1 MNIRTLTK
9 KLKAK
14 YTFVGGEQHGYI
26 KVGKNGLYG
35 FVDCNGK
42 VVIPLSYEWC
52 TAFMRIRLYGK
63 TYIGAYVEWDNSKA
77 IIDKNNCFIVEPM
90 ERNAVSYVINEKLWV
105 QDCEGFCIVNR
116 AGRKMLSISYDLV
129 INDRFRQPK
138 GVFLVKKNGKFGA
151 INVADN
157 KRETTVLPLEFND
170 MNFWWSPG
178 LGTLIETSREGKH
191 KGLYKLDA
199 SNNIP
204 ERYNEFL
211 YQTPFRKVFILAEED
226 SGYTLYCGETFK
238 PIVSSDGYINSYYA
252 FALDGTFY
260 YSLNTPTQK
269 FLVDGD
275 NNVLLCADK
284 EHYISCYHYLMSLQK
299 DKFRFN
305 SLGELVEYAQKI
317 KNGNIKLTASVKR
330 ALVVYGQYFFEEKLH
345 RYSKMYGYD
354 CASVK
359 LCEWS
364 DEKFTKWG
372 TCDYNNKIITLNIDL
387 LFTSEEFIRMVILH
401 EMVHLKYHTHN
412 KAFYK
417 ALNKLCG
424 YDERKVNY
432 PSEFRLLTVDVAGI
446 IRNEL
451 KRLFAQAK
459 EQRLLC
465 SQESKCKRRINKNIT
480 SQYNAE
486 YEIAAMEVKCMVKK
500 KSEK

>member
-9 KLKAK
+9 KLKEK
-14 YTFVGGEQHGYI
+14 YTFVGGEQHDYI

-35 FVDCNGK
+35 FVDCAGK

-52 TAFMRIRLYGK
+52 TAFMRIKLYGK
-63 TYIGAYVEWDNSKA
+63 TYIGALVEWENNKA
-77 IIDKNNCFIVEPM
+77 IIDKNNSFIVEPM
-90 ERNAVSYVINEKLWV
+90 ARNAVSYIINEKLWV
-105 QDCEGFCIVNR
+105 QDSEGFCIVNR
-116 AGRKMLSISYDLV
+116 MGRKILSISYDLV

-157 KRETTVLPLEFND
+157 KRETAVLPLEFYD

-178 LGTLIETSREGKH
+178 LGTLIEASRDGKH
-191 KGLYKLDA
+191 RGLYKLDA
-199 SNNIP
+199 SKSIP
-204 ERYNEFL
+204 ERYNEFF
-211 YQTPFRKVFILAEED
+211 YQTPFRKAFVLAAED
-226 SGYTLYCGETFK
+226 CGYTLYCGETFE
-238 PIVSSDGYINSYYA
+238 PIVSSVGYINSCYA

-269 FLVDGD
+269 LLVDGD

-284 EHYISCYHYLMSLQK
+284 ERYISCYHYLMSLQK

-330 ALVVYGQYFFEEKLH
+330 ALVVYGQYFFEEKLY
-345 RYSKMYGYD
+345 RYSKMYGYN

-372 TCDYNNKIITLNIDL
+372 TCDYNNRIITLNIDL

-432 PSEFRLLTVDVAGI
+432 PSEFILQTVDVVGI

-451 KRLFAQAK
+451 KRLFALVK
-459 EQRLLC
+459 EQLQLC
-465 SQESKCKRRINKNIT
+465 APESKHEHRIGDNIT
-480 SQYNAE
+480 PCYETE
-486 YEIAAMEVKCMVKK
+486 YEIAAMMAVRDTR
-500 KSEK
+500 

>member
-14 YTFVGGEQHGYI
+14 YTFVSGEQHGCI
-26 KVGKNGLYG
+26 KVGKDGLYG
-35 FVDCNGK
+35 FVNCDGN

-63 TYIGAYVEWDNSKA
+63 TYIGAYVHWGIQKA
-77 IIDKNNCFIVEPM
+77 IIDKDNTFIVEPM
-90 ERNAVSYVINEKLWV
+90 DRNAVSYVINEKLWV
-105 QDCEGFCIVNR
+105 QDSEGFCIVNR
-116 AGRKMLSISYDLV
+116 AGRKMLSISYDMV

-157 KRETTVLPLEFND
+157 KREITVLPLEFND

-178 LGTLIETSREGKH
+178 LGTLIEASRDGKH

-199 SNNIP
+199 SSSIP

-211 YQTPFRKVFILAEED
+211 YQTPFRKVFILAAED
-226 SGYTLYCGETFK
+226 CGYTLYCGETFK
-238 PIVSSDGYINSYYA
+238 PIVSSVGYINSYYA

-269 FLVDGD
+269 LLVDGD

-305 SLGELVEYAQKI
+305 SLGELVEYAQKV
-317 KNGNIKLTASVKR
+317 KNGKIKLTASVKR
-330 ALVVYGQYFFEEKLH
+330 DLVVYGQYFFEEKLH
-345 RYSKMYGYD
+345 RYSKMYGYS
-354 CASVK
+354 CASVR

-364 DEKFTKWG
+364 DEKCSKWG
-372 TCDYNNKIITLNIDL
+372 FCDYNNRVITLNIDL
-387 LFTSEEFIRMVILH
+387 LFTSEGFIRMVILH
-401 EMVHLKYHTHN
+401 EMVHLKYHTHS

-432 PSEFRLLTVDVAGI
+432 PSEDVLLTVDATGI

-451 KRLFAQAK
+451 KRLFALAK
-459 EQRLLC
+459 EQQLLC
-465 SQESKCKRRINKNIT
+465 SQKSKYKRRINNNIT
-480 SQYNAE
+480 SRYNVE
-486 YEIAAMEVKCMVKK
+486 YEIAAMEVKRKVKK
-500 KSEK
+500 KSEN